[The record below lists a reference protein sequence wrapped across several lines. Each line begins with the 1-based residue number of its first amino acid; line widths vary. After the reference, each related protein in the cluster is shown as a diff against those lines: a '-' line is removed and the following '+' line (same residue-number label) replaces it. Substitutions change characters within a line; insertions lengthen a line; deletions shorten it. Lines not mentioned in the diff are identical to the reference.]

1 MLVHFDPPR
10 ICLHDGGIDL
20 FSPHGSVLP
29 VFSVREV
36 LIYWFPGPQIPR
48 DTGCLQFPVNDYL
61 ALFVTLLMRR
71 VSYLTLILL
80 VCLCPCWLSVE
91 ILERKRLCNSRF
103 LA

>member
-20 FSPHGSVLP
+20 FSPHGTVLP

-36 LIYWFPGPQIPR
+36 LIYSFPGPQIPR
-48 DTGCLQFPVNDYL
+48 DTGSLQFPVNDYL
-61 ALFVTLLMRR
+61 ALFVTLLIRR
-71 VSYLTLILL
+71 VSHLTLI
-80 VCLCPCWLSVE
+80 VCLPCWLSVE
-91 ILERKRLCNSRF
+91 ILERNRLCNSRF